1 MLKQR
6 VLTAL
11 VGTPLIIAAIWFDE
25 FEGPPWFA
33 IVMAVWGVLAVYEFY
48 KITNT
53 TRIRPLAVFGMVWTV
68 LFILNPLFYYPLY
81 PLLITTAVVVPLI
94 GLVLRREKEGNFIS
108 WVWMIGGI
116 FYLGWMLSHFVAL
129 RGLDNPNTLMDEGRN
144 WVFFAL
150 FATWASDTIAYFVGR
165 KFGKHKLAPSISPGK
180 TWEGAIGGII
190 GAAAVST
197 LFFTPTPLQLPLVS
211 WQAILLGILVSVIGQ
226 IGDLAESLL
235 KRNVGVKDSGTLVVG
250 HGGFLD
256 RIDSVVFAG
265 VAVYYYV
272 VFAVY

>member
-6 VLTAL
+6 VLTAV
-11 VGTPLIIAAIWFDE
+11 VGTPLIVVAIWFNE
-25 FEGPPWFA
+25 PAPWFA
-33 IVMAVWGVLAVYEFY
+33 IAMAVWGVLAVYEFY
-48 KITNT
+48 KITNV
-53 TRIRPLAVFGMVWTV
+53 TRIRPLAVFGIIWTL
-68 LFILNPLFYYPLY
+68 LFILSPLFMLNPDFRYFINTS
-81 PLLITTAVVVPLI
+81 LLITTAVVLPLI
-94 GLVLRREKEGNFIS
+94 GLILRREKEGNFIS
-108 WVWMIGGI
+108 WVWMMAGI
-116 FYLGWMLSHFVAL
+116 IYLGWMLSHFVWL
-129 RGLDNPNTLMDEGRN
+129 REMDDGRN
-144 WVFFAL
+144 WVFFAM

-190 GAAAVST
+190 GAAAVSI
-197 LFFTPTPLQLPLVS
+197 LFFMPTPLQLPIAS

-226 IGDLAESLL
+226 VGDLAESLL

-272 VFAVY
+272 VFTVY